1 MEETTAVAIPVRL
14 RGLLDASSADRGAP
28 PAFAHLTTVDDD
40 GSPQASAMWI
50 MRDGDRIVF
59 NTAEGRRKWRN
70 MRRNPRVAVS
80 ISDPDDPYLNF
91 SIQGRVVEMRTT
103 DGVEVIDALARKY
116 LGVDRYEWL
125 RPGMV
130 RVTVIV
136 EPTRIASNH

>member
-1 MEETTAVAIPVRL
+1 MNDETTAVKIPKSL
-14 RGLLDASSADRGAP
+14 RAVLDGQ
-28 PAFAHLTTVDDD
+28 AFAHLTTLDED

-50 MRDGDRIVF
+50 MRDGDNIVF
-59 NTAEGRRKWRN
+59 NTAKGRRKYFN
-70 MRRNPRVAVS
+70 MMRDPRVAVS
-80 ISDPDDPYLNF
+80 INSEEDDYTNF
-91 SIQGRVVEMRTT
+91 SIQGRVVEMRES

-116 LGVDRYEWL
+116 LDVEKYQWL